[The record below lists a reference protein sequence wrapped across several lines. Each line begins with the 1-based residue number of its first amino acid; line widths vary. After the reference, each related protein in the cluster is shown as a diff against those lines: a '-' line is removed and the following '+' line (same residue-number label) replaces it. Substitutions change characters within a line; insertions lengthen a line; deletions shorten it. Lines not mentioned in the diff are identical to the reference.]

1 MKFIISV
8 GKTLFTILATLFF
21 YGCYAIGFLILKLF
35 RQETGAL
42 RNYCLNRWGKSVCKI
57 LSIKVEVI
65 GKMPEP
71 PFFLVSNHLS
81 YADIIIFF
89 SVLKTTFVSKAEVKN
104 WPMLGIMA
112 RTLEIIF
119 IDRKR
124 KSDVARVNQS
134 VADQIS
140 KYKGVVLF
148 PEGTTSSG
156 ESLLPFKPS
165 ILEHPAKSQ
174 MPVHYAYITYRT
186 GPKDEDAINS
196 VCWWN
201 DESFGSHFLKFAGN
215 RSIRARI
222 YFGEETIHKSDRK
235 ELAAELFKKVKALQQ
250 QNRHQS
256 ELEVTKKSQLRFKQD

>member
-256 ELEVTKKSQLRFKQD
+256 ELEVTKKKSVKI